1 MDMKVIGQ
9 GGQTNLNVVI
19 SNMEVNSVEKELTT
33 NAEKEDRYTKE
44 NLDKAIKKLNGFLK
58 DDNAYAEYNVHE
70 KFGDIM
76 IKIVDRDTKEVLVE
90 VPPKKILD
98 MIAKLCEIS
107 GVVFDKKA

>member
-1 MDMKVIGQ
+1 MDMKVIVQ
-9 GGQTNLNVVI
+9 GGQTNLNVVK

>member
-1 MDMKVIGQ
+1 MWK
-9 GGQTNLNVVI
+9 
-19 SNMEVNSVEKELTT
+19 KKLTT

-44 NLDKAIKKLNGFLK
+44 NLNKAIKKLNGFLK

-76 IKIVDRDTKEVLVE
+76 IKIVDKDTKEVLVE

>member
-1 MDMKVIGQ
+1 MDMKVI
-9 GGQTNLNVVI
+9 GGQTNLNVVK

-33 NAEKEDRYTKE
+33 NAEKEERYTKE

>member
-1 MDMKVIGQ
+1 MEIQVIGQ
-9 GGQTNLNVVI
+9 GGQTNLNVVK

-33 NAEKEDRYTKE
+33 NAEKEERYTKE

>member
-1 MDMKVIGQ
+1 MSAGHK
-9 GGQTNLNVVI
+9 TWA
-19 SNMEVNSVEKELTT
+19 VNAARVC
-33 NAEKEDRYTKE
+33 AVHYT
-44 NLDKAIKKLNGFLK
+44 KAIKKLNGFLK

-76 IKIVDRDTKEVLVE
+76 IKIVDKDTKEVLVE

>member
-1 MDMKVIGQ
+1 
-9 GGQTNLNVVI
+9 
-19 SNMEVNSVEKELTT
+19 ELTT
-33 NAEKEDRYTKE
+33 NAEKEERYTKE

>member
-1 MDMKVIGQ
+1 MDMKVICQ
-9 GGQTNLNVVI
+9 GGQTNLNVVK

-33 NAEKEDRYTKE
+33 NAEKEERYTKE

>member
-1 MDMKVIGQ
+1 M
-9 GGQTNLNVVI
+9 
-19 SNMEVNSVEKELTT
+19 EKELTT
-33 NAEKEDRYTKE
+33 NAEKEERYTKE